1 MSGLTKKKKYVGPYA
16 SLREYLEALEKFGRV
31 LHINDVDQ
39 DQYEATGFMY
49 RLMEKYSAVEAPV
62 VSFDRIKTQGQW
74 MQGPVLGNLYGRWE
88 FEALAMGI
96 EPTGNLPQEN
106 YKLALDKVESL
117 ATEKGTWKTIKPVA
131 IANSEAPSK
140 EIKYL
145 GKDVDLLQFPFIQ
158 TNPADGGCYINTG
171 NVILT
176 DEKYGRNVG
185 TYRCQV
191 KDSSKISINPE
202 KNQHGWNFLME
213 MRARGEKS
221 APVAI
226 VLGSDPIVFAL
237 SSSKVSAMGEDELEI
252 AGGFLGKPLEVVKCE
267 TNSILVPANVEMI
280 IEGEIPLNRME
291 PEGPF
296 GEMYGYMG
304 ARKSEN
310 FFMDVTAITHR
321 ENPLFVNQFSGITRG
336 FLTSPIETAANLKFK
351 QQFENFLGLHYPLE
365 TPGFCFVNIN
375 KNKTREAVEIGRAIS
390 KSLKI
395 AKITVVFDADVDIH
409 NTKEVMHALGSR
421 WQPHDSTEILK
432 KAPGMGG
439 DPSAREHGFGS
450 RIIIDATRQTAAE
463 GGPKEYAKMNRQYL
477 EEGVPRIFERVNK
490 KYGHLL

>member
-31 LHINDVDQ
+31 LHINEVNQ

-62 VSFDRIKTQGQW
+62 VSFDRVKTQGQW

-96 EPTGNLPQEN
+96 EPTSNDPQKN
-106 YKLALDKVESL
+106 YKLALQKVESL

-140 EIKYL
+140 EIKFL
-145 GKDVDLLQFPFIQ
+145 GQEVDLLHFPFIN
-158 TNPADGGCYINTG
+158 TKPADGGCYINTG

-185 TYRCQV
+185 TYRCHV

-221 APVAI
+221 APAAI

-252 AGGFLGKPLEVVKCE
+252 VGGFLGKPLEVVQCE
-267 TNSILVPANVEMI
+267 TNGILVPAHVEMV
-280 IEGEIPLNRME
+280 IEGVIPLNSME

-304 ARKSEN
+304 ARKSKN

-336 FLTSPIETAANLKFK
+336 FLTSPIETAANLRFK
-351 QQFENFLGLHYPLE
+351 QKFENFIGLHYPLE

-375 KNKTREAVEIGRAIS
+375 KNKTGEAIEIGNAIS

-450 RIIIDATRQTAAE
+450 RIIIDATRQTPQE

-477 EEGVPRIFERVNK
+477 EEGVPRIFERIDK

>member
-31 LHINDVDQ
+31 LHINEVDQ

-96 EPTGNLPQEN
+96 EPTSNDPQKN
-106 YKLALDKVESL
+106 YKLALQKVESL
-117 ATEKGTWKTIKPVA
+117 ATEKGAWKTIKPVA

-145 GKDVDLLQFPFIQ
+145 GKDVDLLQFPFIK

-221 APVAI
+221 APAAI

-252 AGGFLGKPLEVVKCE
+252 VGGFLGKPLEVVQCE
-267 TNSILVPANVEMI
+267 TNGILVPAHVEMV
-280 IEGEIPLNRME
+280 IEGVIPLNSME

-304 ARKSEN
+304 ARKSKN

-321 ENPLFVNQFSGITRG
+321 EKPLFVNQFSGITRG
-336 FLTSPIETAANLKFK
+336 FLLHLSK
-351 QQFENFLGLHYPLE
+351 QQP
-365 TPGFCFVNIN
+365 I
-375 KNKTREAVEIGRAIS
+375 
-390 KSLKI
+390 
-395 AKITVVFDADVDIH
+395 
-409 NTKEVMHALGSR
+409 
-421 WQPHDSTEILK
+421 
-432 KAPGMGG
+432 
-439 DPSAREHGFGS
+439 
-450 RIIIDATRQTAAE
+450 
-463 GGPKEYAKMNRQYL
+463 
-477 EEGVPRIFERVNK
+477 
-490 KYGHLL
+490 

>member
-31 LHINDVDQ
+31 LHINEVNQ

-96 EPTGNLPQEN
+96 EPTSNDPQKN
-106 YKLALDKVESL
+106 YKLALQKVESL
-117 ATEKGTWKTIKPVA
+117 AAEKGAWKTIKPVV

-145 GKDVDLLQFPFIQ
+145 GKDVDLLQFPFIK

-221 APVAI
+221 APAAI

-252 AGGFLGKPLEVVKCE
+252 VGGFLGKPLEVVQCE
-267 TNSILVPANVEMI
+267 TNGILVPAHVEMV
-280 IEGEIPLNRME
+280 IEGVIPLNSME

-304 ARKSEN
+304 ARKSKN

-336 FLTSPIETAANLKFK
+336 FLTSPIETAANLRFK
-351 QQFENFLGLHYPLE
+351 QKFENFIGLHYPLE

-375 KNKTREAVEIGRAIS
+375 KNKTGEAIEIGNAIS

-450 RIIIDATRQTAAE
+450 RIIIDATRQTPQE

-477 EEGVPRIFERVNK
+477 EEGVPRIFERIDK

>member
-1 MSGLTKKKKYVGPYA
+1 
-16 SLREYLEALEKFGRV
+16 
-31 LHINDVDQ
+31 
-39 DQYEATGFMY
+39 
-49 RLMEKYSAVEAPV
+49 
-62 VSFDRIKTQGQW
+62 

-96 EPTGNLPQEN
+96 EPTSNDPQKN
-106 YKLALDKVESL
+106 YKLALQKVESL
-117 ATEKGTWKTIKPVA
+117 VTEKGAWKTIKPVA

-145 GKDVDLLQFPFIQ
+145 GKDVDLLQFPFIK

-304 ARKSEN
+304 AEKSKN

-336 FLTSPIETAANLKFK
+336 FLTSPIETAANLRFK
-351 QQFENFLGLHYPLE
+351 QKFENFIGLHYPLE

-375 KNKTREAVEIGRAIS
+375 KNKTGEAIEIGNAIS

-450 RIIIDATRQTAAE
+450 RIIIDATRQTPQE

-477 EEGVPRIFERVNK
+477 EEGVPRIFERIDK

>member
-1 MSGLTKKKKYVGPYA
+1 MSGLTEKKKYVGPYA

-31 LHINDVDQ
+31 LHINEVNQ

-62 VSFDRIKTQGQW
+62 VSFDRVKTQGQW

-96 EPTGNLPQEN
+96 EPTSNDPQKN
-106 YKLALDKVESL
+106 YKLALQKVESL
-117 ATEKGTWKTIKPVA
+117 ATEKGAWKTIKPVA

-145 GKDVDLLQFPFIQ
+145 GKDVDLLQFPFIK

-221 APVAI
+221 APAAI

-252 AGGFLGKPLEVVKCE
+252 VGGFLGKPLEVVKCE
-267 TNSILVPANVEMI
+267 TNGILVPAHVEMV
-280 IEGEIPLNRME
+280 IEGVIPLNSME

-304 ARKSEN
+304 ARKSKN

-336 FLTSPIETAANLKFK
+336 FLTSPIETAANLRFK
-351 QQFENFLGLHYPLE
+351 QKFENFIGLHYPLE

-375 KNKTREAVEIGRAIS
+375 KNKTGEAIEIGNAIS

-450 RIIIDATRQTAAE
+450 RIIIDATRQTPQE

-477 EEGVPRIFERVNK
+477 EEGVPRIFERIDK

>member
-16 SLREYLEALEKFGRV
+16 SLREYLEALENFGRV
-31 LHINDVDQ
+31 LHINEVDQ

-96 EPTGNLPQEN
+96 EPTSNDPQKN
-106 YKLALDKVESL
+106 YKLALQKVESL
-117 ATEKGTWKTIKPVA
+117 ATEKGAWKTIKPVA

-145 GKDVDLLQFPFIQ
+145 GKDVDLLQFPFIK

-221 APVAI
+221 APAAI

-252 AGGFLGKPLEVVKCE
+252 VGGFLGKPLEVVQCE
-267 TNSILVPANVEMI
+267 TNGILVPAHVEMV
-280 IEGEIPLNRME
+280 IEGVIPLNSME

-304 ARKSEN
+304 ARKSKN

-336 FLTSPIETAANLKFK
+336 FLTSPIETAANLRFK
-351 QQFENFLGLHYPLE
+351 QKFENFIGLHYPLE

-375 KNKTREAVEIGRAIS
+375 KNKTGEAIEIGNAIS

-450 RIIIDATRQTAAE
+450 RIIIDATRQTPQE
-463 GGPKEYAKMNRQYL
+463 GGPKKYAKMNRQYL
-477 EEGVPRIFERVNK
+477 EEGVPRIFERIDK

>member
-1 MSGLTKKKKYVGPYA
+1 M
-16 SLREYLEALEKFGRV
+16 
-31 LHINDVDQ
+31 
-39 DQYEATGFMY
+39 
-49 RLMEKYSAVEAPV
+49 
-62 VSFDRIKTQGQW
+62 
-74 MQGPVLGNLYGRWE
+74 
-88 FEALAMGI
+88 
-96 EPTGNLPQEN
+96 
-106 YKLALDKVESL
+106 
-117 ATEKGTWKTIKPVA
+117 
-131 IANSEAPSK
+131 
-140 EIKYL
+140 
-145 GKDVDLLQFPFIQ
+145 
-158 TNPADGGCYINTG
+158 
-171 NVILT
+171 ILT

-221 APVAI
+221 APAAI

-252 AGGFLGKPLEVVKCE
+252 VGGFLGKPLEVVQCE
-267 TNSILVPANVEMI
+267 TNDILVPAHVEMV
-280 IEGEIPLNRME
+280 IEGVIPLNSME

-304 ARKSEN
+304 ARKSKN

-336 FLTSPIETAANLKFK
+336 FLTSPIETAANLRFK
-351 QQFENFLGLHYPLE
+351 QKFENFIGLHYPLE

-375 KNKTREAVEIGRAIS
+375 KNKTGEAIEIGNAIS

-450 RIIIDATRQTAAE
+450 RIIIDATRQTPQE

-477 EEGVPRIFERVNK
+477 EEGVPRIFERIDK

>member
-31 LHINDVDQ
+31 LHINEVDQ

-62 VSFDRIKTQGQW
+62 VSFDRVKTQGQW

-96 EPTGNLPQEN
+96 EPTSNDPQKN
-106 YKLALDKVESL
+106 YKLALQKVESL

-140 EIKYL
+140 EIKHL
-145 GKDVDLLQFPFIQ
+145 GKDVDLLQFPVIQ

-185 TYRCQV
+185 PYRCQV

-221 APVAI
+221 APAAI

-252 AGGFLGKPLEVVKCE
+252 VGGFLGKPLEVVQCE
-267 TNSILVPANVEMI
+267 TNGILVPAHVEMV
-280 IEGEIPLNRME
+280 IEGVIPLNSME

-304 ARKSEN
+304 ARKSKN

-336 FLTSPIETAANLKFK
+336 FLTSPIETAANLRFK
-351 QQFENFLGLHYPLE
+351 QKFENFIGLHYPLE

-375 KNKTREAVEIGRAIS
+375 KNKTGEAIEIGNAIS

-450 RIIIDATRQTAAE
+450 RIIIDATRQTPQE

-477 EEGVPRIFERVNK
+477 EEGVPRIFERIDK

>member
-31 LHINDVDQ
+31 LHINEVDQ

-62 VSFDRIKTQGQW
+62 VSFDRVKTQGQW

-96 EPTGNLPQEN
+96 EPTSNDPQKN
-106 YKLALDKVESL
+106 YKLALQKVESL

-145 GKDVDLLQFPFIQ
+145 GKDVDLLQFPFIK

-202 KNQHGWNFLME
+202 KNQHGRNFLME

-221 APVAI
+221 APAAI

-252 AGGFLGKPLEVVKCE
+252 VGGFLGKPLEVVECE
-267 TNSILVPANVEMI
+267 TNGILVPAHVEMV
-280 IEGEIPLNRME
+280 IEGVIPLNSME

-304 ARKSEN
+304 ARKSKN

-336 FLTSPIETAANLKFK
+336 FLTSPIETAANLRFK
-351 QQFENFLGLHYPLE
+351 QKFENFIGLHYPLE

-375 KNKTREAVEIGRAIS
+375 KNKTGEAIEIGNAIS

-450 RIIIDATRQTAAE
+450 RIIIDATRQTPQE

-477 EEGVPRIFERVNK
+477 EEGVPRIFERIDK

>member
-1 MSGLTKKKKYVGPYA
+1 MSALTKKKNYIGPYA

-31 LHINDVDQ
+31 LHINEVDQ

-74 MQGPVLGNLYGRWE
+74 MQGPVLGNLYGHWE

-106 YKLALDKVESL
+106 YKLALDKVASL
-117 ATEKGTWKTIKPVA
+117 ATDKGTWRAIKPVT
-131 IANSEAPSK
+131 IANSRAPSK
-140 EIKYL
+140 KIKHL
-145 GKDVDLLQFPFIQ
+145 GKDVDLLQFPFIK

-375 KNKTREAVEIGRAIS
+375 KNKAREAVEIGRAIS

-477 EEGVPRIFERVNK
+477 EEGVPRIFERVDK

>member
-16 SLREYLEALEKFGRV
+16 SLREYLEALEKLGRV

-252 AGGFLGKPLEVVKCE
+252 AGGFLGEPLEVVKCE

-477 EEGVPRIFERVNK
+477 EEGVPRIFERVDK

>member
-31 LHINDVDQ
+31 LHINEVDQ

-96 EPTGNLPQEN
+96 EPTSNDPQKN
-106 YKLALDKVESL
+106 YKLALQKVESL
-117 ATEKGTWKTIKPVA
+117 AAEKGAWKTIKPVV

-145 GKDVDLLQFPFIQ
+145 GKDVDLLQFPFIK

-185 TYRCQV
+185 TYRCQE

-221 APVAI
+221 APAAI

-252 AGGFLGKPLEVVKCE
+252 VGGFLGKPLEVVQCE
-267 TNSILVPANVEMI
+267 TNGILVPAHVEMV
-280 IEGEIPLNRME
+280 IEGVIPLNSME

-304 ARKSEN
+304 ARKSKN

-336 FLTSPIETAANLKFK
+336 FLTSPIETAANLRFK
-351 QQFENFLGLHYPLE
+351 QKFENFIGLHYPLE

-375 KNKTREAVEIGRAIS
+375 KNKTGEAIEIGNAIS

-450 RIIIDATRQTAAE
+450 RIIIDATRQTPQE

-477 EEGVPRIFERVNK
+477 EEGVPRIFERIAK

>member
-1 MSGLTKKKKYVGPYA
+1 MSALTKKKKYVGPYA
-16 SLREYLEALEKFGRV
+16 SLREYIEALEKLGRV

-106 YKLALDKVESL
+106 YKLALDKAESL
-117 ATEKGTWKTIKPVA
+117 VTEQGTWRAIKPVT
-131 IANSEAPSK
+131 IANSKAPSK

-450 RIIIDATRQTAAE
+450 RIIIDATRQTPQE

-477 EEGVPRIFERVNK
+477 EEGVPRIFERIDK

>member
-1 MSGLTKKKKYVGPYA
+1 MSALTKKKKYVGPYA

-31 LHINDVDQ
+31 LHINEVDQ

-74 MQGPVLGNLYGRWE
+74 MQGPVLGNLYGHWE

-117 ATEKGTWKTIKPVA
+117 ATEKGTWKTIKPVT
-131 IANSEAPSK
+131 ITNSEAPSK

-145 GKDVDLLQFPFIQ
+145 GKDVDLLQFPFIK

-213 MRARGEKS
+213 MRKRGEKS
-221 APVAI
+221 APAAI
-226 VLGSDPIVFAL
+226 VLGSDPVVFAL

-304 ARKSEN
+304 AQKSEN

-321 ENPLFVNQFSGITRG
+321 ENPLFINQFSGITRG

-375 KNKTREAVEIGRAIS
+375 KNKAREAVEIGRAIS

-439 DPSAREHGFGS
+439 DPSAIEHGFGS

-477 EEGVPRIFERVNK
+477 EEGVPRIFERIDK

>member
-1 MSGLTKKKKYVGPYA
+1 MSALTKKKKYVGPYA

-31 LHINDVDQ
+31 LHINEVDQ

-74 MQGPVLGNLYGRWE
+74 MQGPVLGNLYGHWE

-117 ATEKGTWKTIKPVA
+117 ATEKGTWKTIKPVT
-131 IANSEAPSK
+131 ITNSEAPSK

-145 GKDVDLLQFPFIQ
+145 GKDVDLLQFPFIK

-213 MRARGEKS
+213 MRKRGEKS
-221 APVAI
+221 APAAI
-226 VLGSDPIVFAL
+226 VLGSDPVVFAL

-304 ARKSEN
+304 AQKSEN

-375 KNKTREAVEIGRAIS
+375 KNKAREAVEIGRAIS

-439 DPSAREHGFGS
+439 DPSAIEHGFGS

-477 EEGVPRIFERVNK
+477 EEGVPRIFERIDK

>member
-1 MSGLTKKKKYVGPYA
+1 
-16 SLREYLEALEKFGRV
+16 
-31 LHINDVDQ
+31 
-39 DQYEATGFMY
+39 
-49 RLMEKYSAVEAPV
+49 
-62 VSFDRIKTQGQW
+62 

-96 EPTGNLPQEN
+96 EPTSNDPQKN
-106 YKLALDKVESL
+106 YKLALQKVESL
-117 ATEKGTWKTIKPVA
+117 ATEKGTWKAIKPVT
-131 IANSEAPSK
+131 IENSEAPSK

-145 GKDVDLLQFPFIQ
+145 GKDIDLLQFPFIK

-304 ARKSEN
+304 AQKSEN

-477 EEGVPRIFERVNK
+477 EEGVPRIFERIDK